1 MTARFFFYSTAIL
14 ACVTGYSTQVLAD
27 AECGRGYRDTTAA
40 ERATM
45 TSVLTTALAA
55 LPSPPTGWVIT
66 ADGETRGPQSLCR
79 DYETRPLSYSIR
91 RVLDRVDNL
100 EQRDQAQKA
109 SFDQANAARAAK
121 QPRIDALSAKLEE
134 IGKKIGEAAAKGDL
148 VRAEALNQEAEA
160 VRGQLQAVIDENDQ
174 TDQITAAALEH
185 ARDTRIDVEVYVNP
199 DRETPDEGAKPMA
212 KPAGVHSA
220 FRWSDDPK
228 QGTQDHALL
237 LLGTWREVDNR
248 FESAPRSGAAIVA
261 ANSLSIRID
270 ADRQRID
277 SVIAAIKIGDLAATL
292 R

>member
-1 MTARFFFYSTAIL
+1 
-14 ACVTGYSTQVLAD
+14 
-27 AECGRGYRDTTAA
+27 
-40 ERATM
+40 
-45 TSVLTTALAA
+45 
-55 LPSPPTGWVIT
+55 
-66 ADGETRGPQSLCR
+66 
-79 DYETRPLSYSIR
+79 
-91 RVLDRVDNL
+91 
-100 EQRDQAQKA
+100 
-109 SFDQANAARAAK
+109 
-121 QPRIDALSAKLEE
+121 
-134 IGKKIGEAAAKGDL
+134 
-148 VRAEALNQEAEA
+148 
-160 VRGQLQAVIDENDQ
+160 
-174 TDQITAAALEH
+174 
-185 ARDTRIDVEVYVNP
+185 
-199 DRETPDEGAKPMA
+199 MA